1 MECQRKLF
9 QIHIF
14 NRCRK
19 AEIAQ
24 LNFIFMNK
32 KVFRFDIEMADLR
45 LGKKAVQSVSSLSE
59 KLFKLRKRQKIGKS
73 FLYQAEQV
81 GVALFHDHGAELM
94 GIVLIL
100 DQLEVFDRHNVFML
114 DFGENVVLCLDVA
127 ALL

>member
-1 MECQRKLF
+1 
-9 QIHIF
+9 
-14 NRCRK
+14 
-19 AEIAQ
+19 
-24 LNFIFMNK
+24 MNK

-45 LGKKAVQSVSSLSE
+45 LGKKTVQSVSSLSE

-114 DFGENVVLCLDVA
+114 DFGEDVVLCLDVA